1 MRWQQL
7 QLCETASLKHR
18 GTLVG
23 RVPSHADGV
32 KTRSHRLVGI
42 ALRVVPLAALALL
55 VEHSSVVLAEGP
67 RFL

>member
-1 MRWQQL
+1 MRRGQL
-7 QLCETASLKHR
+7 QRCETASLAHS

-23 RVPSHADGV
+23 RALFHAGQV

-55 VEHSSVVLAEGP
+55 VEHGTLVLAEGP
-67 RFL
+67 RLL